1 MKRHLL
7 IILIII
13 SGVFGA
19 DQIEPSEDQKTDI
32 FEKEGE
38 PVILKCDYDT
48 SSEYVF
54 LYWYRQ
60 YPNRAL
66 QYLLQRGA
74 RRESYSHTSD
84 SRFSSTASRSST
96 ELTVR
101 ELRLADTALYY
112 CALLSPVIQSL

>member
-1 MKRHLL
+1 MKRNLL
-7 IILIII
+7 IILIIT

-32 FEKEGE
+32 FKKEGE
-38 PVILKCDYDT
+38 LVILKCNYDT
-48 SSEYVF
+48 SSENVF

-66 QYLLQRGA
+66 QYLLRRGA
-74 RRESYSHTSD
+74 RRESNSHTSD
-84 SRFSSTASRSST
+84 SRFSSTASRSSI

-112 CALLSPVIQSL
+112 CALRVGAQ